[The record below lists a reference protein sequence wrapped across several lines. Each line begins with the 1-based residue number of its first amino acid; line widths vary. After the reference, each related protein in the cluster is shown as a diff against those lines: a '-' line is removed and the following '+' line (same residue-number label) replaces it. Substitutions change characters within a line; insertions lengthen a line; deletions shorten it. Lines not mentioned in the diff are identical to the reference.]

1 MAEAFW
7 CQRGVPCW
15 GGVWGDPHLSSCGL
29 GRWAGARRGRRGGSS
44 LGGGGHSTGVFPARH
59 HPGLL
64 GQESSTHLEPSCAGS
79 SPDTPSRILGARSRA
94 STCSVS
100 PPSVL
105 LSRDF
110 PCPCLPVPLPGPGPL
125 MPGHSLQ
132 HRATPELQTWYPQTF
147 PGAARD
153 TPPP

>member
-1 MAEAFW
+1 MPAW
-7 CQRGVPCW
+7 
-15 GGVWGDPHLSSCGL
+15 SSVL
-29 GRWAGARRGRRGGSS
+29 GRSLGGSS
-44 LGGGGHSTGVFPARH
+44 PVVLWPWQVGRGQERQEGWEQSWGGGHSTGVFPARH

-105 LSRDF
+105 LSWDF

-153 TPPP
+153 PPPP